1 VVPVGDDPTGNV
13 AAMALRTKER
23 SEEVAV
29 FDQDHRPP
37 PWRERLVPKTIL
49 GISMLIL
56 ATAVGSA
63 FSGTVLYAYYDYR
76 LSANEDR
83 IESFTGNFD
92 QRFQTALDTIA
103 AEREAAKN
111 EVRAELEP
119 IRQIRAEGETLE
131 ALVKKVQPSIWFVS
145 TLDEA
150 GQPSVGS
157 AFVVASDGGQSLMLT
172 SFNTVRAATRTPGP
186 PIKIRKGEE
195 ELNAQLW
202 TWQEEK
208 DLALLI
214 VKKGNVAKLEFAGRE
229 PVLKTGERVFAVSGL
244 GAAGGAVS
252 QGFVADVSSAGIQH
266 DAAIG
271 PAFQG
276 GPLLNSEG
284 QVLALASRAYAPLGF
299 GTDAVFFGVPARAAC
314 EKVLRCPDGG
324 DPSAG
329 QRG

>member
-1 VVPVGDDPTGNV
+1 
-13 AAMALRTKER
+13 MALRNR
-23 SEEVAV
+23 ARDAAGDLVPV
-29 FDQDHRPP
+29 FDQDYRPP
-37 PWRERLVPKTIL
+37 PWRERLVPKTVL

-56 ATAVGSA
+56 AVAIGSA

-83 IESFTGNFD
+83 IQSFTGNFD

-103 AEREAAKN
+103 AEKESAKN
-111 EVRAELEP
+111 EVKAELEP
-119 IRQIRAEGETLE
+119 LKKVAAEGDTLE
-131 ALVKKVQPSIWFVS
+131 ALVKKVQPSVWFVS

-157 AFVVASDGGQSLMLT
+157 AFVVASDNDQTLMLA

-186 PIKIRKGEE
+186 PIKIRKGDQ
-195 ELNAQLW
+195 ELPATLW
-202 TWQEEK
+202 TWQEDK

-214 VKKGNVAKLEFAGRE
+214 VKKGGLPKLDFADKD
-229 PVLKTGERVFAVSGL
+229 PVLKTGERVFAASGL

-276 GPLLNSEG
+276 GPLLNSDG
-284 QVLALASRAYAPLGF
+284 KVLAVSSRAYAPLGF
-299 GTDAVFFGVPARAAC
+299 STDAVFFGVPIRTAC
-314 EKVLRCPDGG
+314 DKVLKCPDGAN
-324 DPSAG
+324 PAAG
-329 QRG
+329 NKG

>member
-1 VVPVGDDPTGNV
+1 MVG
-13 AAMALRTKER
+13 AANRQHISWAVMALRTKEAAD
-23 SEEVAV
+23 VAV
-29 FDQDHRPP
+29 FDQDYRPP

-56 ATAVGSA
+56 ATAIGSA

-83 IESFTGNFD
+83 IENFTGNFD

-119 IRQIRAEGETLE
+119 IRQIRAEGSTLE
-131 ALVKKVQPSIWFVS
+131 ALVKKVQPSVWFVS

-157 AFVVASDGGQSLMLT
+157 AFVVASDGQQSLMLA

-186 PIKIRKGEE
+186 PVKIRKGEE
-195 ELNAQLW
+195 ELTAQLW

-214 VKKGNVAKLEFAGRE
+214 VKKGNLPKLEFAGRE

-244 GAAGGAVS
+244 GAAGGAIS

-271 PAFQG
+271 AAFQG

-284 QVLALASRAYAPLGF
+284 QVLAVSSRAYAPLGF
-299 GTDAVFFGVPARAAC
+299 GTEAVFFGVPARSAC
-314 EKVLRCPDGG
+314 EKVLKCPDGG

>member
-1 VVPVGDDPTGNV
+1 
-13 AAMALRTKER
+13 MALRTR
-23 SEEVAV
+23 GRDAADPAPV
-29 FDQDHRPP
+29 FDQDYRPP
-37 PWRERLVPKTIL
+37 PWRERLVPKTVL

-63 FSGTVLYAYYDYR
+63 FSGTILYAYYDYR

-83 IESFTGNFD
+83 IQSFTGNFD
-92 QRFQTALDTIA
+92 QRFDTAMQTID
-103 AEREAAKN
+103 AEKESAKN
-111 EVRAELEP
+111 EVKAELEP
-119 IRQIRAEGETLE
+119 LKKIAAEGDTLE
-131 ALVKKVQPSIWFVS
+131 ALVKKVQPSVWFVS

-157 AFVVASDGGQSLMLT
+157 AFVVASDGDQSLMLA

-186 PIKIRKGEE
+186 PIKIRKGDQ
-195 ELNAQLW
+195 ELPATLW
-202 TWQEEK
+202 TWQEDK

-214 VKKGNVAKLEFAGRE
+214 VKKGGLPKLEFAGKE
-229 PVLKTGERVFAVSGL
+229 PVLKTGERVFAASGL

-276 GPLLNSEG
+276 GPLLNSDG
-284 QVLALASRAYAPLGF
+284 KVLAVSSRAYAPLGF
-299 GTDAVFFGVPARAAC
+299 GTDAVFFGVPIRTAC
-314 EKVLRCPDGG
+314 EKVLKCPDGAA
-324 DPSAG
+324 PAAG
-329 QRG
+329 SKG

>member
-1 VVPVGDDPTGNV
+1 
-13 AAMALRTKER
+13 MAFRTKER
-23 SEEVAV
+23 AGDVAV
-29 FDQDHRPP
+29 LDQDHRPP

-119 IRQIRAEGETLE
+119 IRQIRAEGGTLE

-157 AFVVASDGGQSLMLT
+157 AFVVASDGQQSLMLA

-186 PIKIRKGEE
+186 PIKVRKGDE
-195 ELNAQLW
+195 ELTAQLW

-214 VKKGNVAKLEFAGRE
+214 VKKGGVPKLEFAGSE

-252 QGFVADVSSAGIQH
+252 QGFVADVSSTGIQH

-271 PAFQG
+271 SAFQG

-284 QVLALASRAYAPLGF
+284 KVLAMSSRAYAPLGF
-299 GTDAVFFGVPARAAC
+299 GTDAVFFGVPARVSC

>member
-1 VVPVGDDPTGNV
+1 
-13 AAMALRTKER
+13 MALRTR
-23 SEEVAV
+23 GTDDEVAV
-29 FDQDHRPP
+29 FDQDYRPP

-56 ATAVGSA
+56 ATAIGSA

-83 IESFTGNFD
+83 IEDFTGNFD
-92 QRFQTALDTIA
+92 QRFQTALSTIE
-103 AEREAAKN
+103 AEREEAKN

-119 IRQIRAEGETLE
+119 IKKIRAEGETLE

-157 AFVVASDGGQSLMLT
+157 AFVVASDNDQSLLLT
-172 SFNTVRAATRTPGP
+172 SYNTVRAATRTPGP
-186 PIKIRKGEE
+186 PVKIRKGDQ
-195 ELNAQLW
+195 ELPATLW
-202 TWQEEK
+202 TWQEDK

-214 VKKGNVAKLEFAGRE
+214 VKKGGIPKLEYAGKE
-229 PVLKTGERVFAVSGL
+229 PVLKTGERIFAVSGL

-271 PAFQG
+271 SAFQG
-276 GPLLNSEG
+276 GPLLNSDG
-284 QVLALASRAYAPLGF
+284 QVLAVASRAYAPLGF
-299 GTDAVFFGVPARAAC
+299 GTDAVFFGVPIRMSC
-314 EKVLRCPDGG
+314 EKVLKCPDGG

-329 QRG
+329 AKG

>member
-1 VVPVGDDPTGNV
+1 
-13 AAMALRTKER
+13 MALRTR
-23 SEEVAV
+23 DRDPADVLPV
-29 FDQDHRPP
+29 YDQDYRPP
-37 PWRERLVPKTIL
+37 PWRERLVPKTVL

-63 FSGTVLYAYYDYR
+63 FSGTILYAYYDYR

-119 IRQIRAEGETLE
+119 IQKIAASGETLE
-131 ALVKKVQPSIWFVS
+131 ALVRSTQESIWFVS

-157 AFVVASDGGQSLMLT
+157 AFVVASDGDQSLFLT
-172 SFNTVRAATRTPGP
+172 SFNSVRAATRTPGP
-186 PIKIRKGEE
+186 PVKVRKGDQ
-195 ELNAQLW
+195 ELGATLW

-214 VKKGNVAKLEFAGRE
+214 VKKGGLKKLEFAGTE
-229 PVLKTGERVFAVSGL
+229 PVLKTGERIFAVSGL
-244 GAAGGAVS
+244 GASGGAVA

-271 PAFQG
+271 SAFQG

-284 QVLALASRAYAPLGF
+284 KVLAVASRAYAPLGF
-299 GTDAVFFGVPARAAC
+299 GTDAVFFGVPIRAAC
-314 EKVLRCPDGG
+314 EKVLKCPDGG
-324 DPSAG
+324 NPTAG
-329 QRG
+329 AKP

>member
-1 VVPVGDDPTGNV
+1 
-13 AAMALRTKER
+13 MALRTR
-23 SEEVAV
+23 DPNVDEVTV
-29 FDQDHRPP
+29 FDQDDRPP
-37 PWRERLVPKTIL
+37 PWRERLVPKTVL

-119 IRQIRAEGETLE
+119 IQKIAASGETLE

-157 AFVVASDGGQSLMLT
+157 AFAVASDGEQSLLLA
-172 SFNTVRAATRTPGP
+172 SFNTVRAATRSPGP
-186 PIKIRKGEE
+186 PVKIRKGDE
-195 ELNAQLW
+195 ELTAQLW

-214 VKKGNVAKLEFAGRE
+214 VKKGGIPKLEFAGSE
-229 PVLKTGERVFAVSGL
+229 PALKTGERLFAVSGL
-244 GAAGGAVS
+244 GASGGAIA

-271 PAFQG
+271 SAFQG

-284 QVLALASRAYAPLGF
+284 QVLAVASRAYAPLGF
-299 GTDAVFFGVPARAAC
+299 GTEAVFFGVPARASC

-324 DPSAG
+324 TPTAG
-329 QRG
+329 NRG

>member
-1 VVPVGDDPTGNV
+1 
-13 AAMALRTKER
+13 MALRTR
-23 SEEVAV
+23 DRDPADVLPV
-29 FDQDHRPP
+29 YDQDGGPP
-37 PWRERLVPKTIL
+37 PWRERLVPKTVL
-49 GISMLIL
+49 GITMLIL

-63 FSGTVLYAYYDYR
+63 FSGTILYAYYDYR

-119 IRQIRAEGETLE
+119 IQKIAASGETLE
-131 ALVKKVQPSIWFVS
+131 ALVKSTQESIWFVS

-157 AFVVASDGGQSLMLT
+157 AFVVASDGDQSLMLT

-186 PIKIRKGEE
+186 PVKIRKGDQ
-195 ELNAQLW
+195 ELGATLW

-214 VKKGNVAKLEFAGRE
+214 VKKGGIKKLEFAGSE
-229 PVLKTGERVFAVSGL
+229 PVLKTGERIFAVSGL
-244 GAAGGAVS
+244 GASGGAVS

-271 PAFQG
+271 SAFQG

-284 QVLALASRAYAPLGF
+284 KVLALASRAYAPLGF
-299 GTDAVFFGVPARAAC
+299 GTDAVFFGVPIRIAC
-314 EKVLRCPDGG
+314 EKVLKCPDGG
-324 DPSAG
+324 NPTAG
-329 QRG
+329 AKP